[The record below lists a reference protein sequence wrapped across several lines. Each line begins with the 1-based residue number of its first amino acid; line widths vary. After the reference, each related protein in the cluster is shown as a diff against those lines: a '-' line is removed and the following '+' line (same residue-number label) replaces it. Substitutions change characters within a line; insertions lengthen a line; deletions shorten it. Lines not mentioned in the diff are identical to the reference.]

1 MVGVN
6 FQIHSGTTAPIKEQ
20 DMRKYLTSMIMA
32 VLALF
37 LALPFSVKAREQEAV
52 YLEAEG
58 ESVKVRLTLP
68 GADGAML
75 SSLKLTL
82 NVASDSGQSLDV
94 SFQFDPALSGKAK
107 VQEARYHAGNKT
119 LNVYLAGNEALF
131 AKGEETITLGKV
143 CASGGAYTVEVKE
156 DSLTVA
162 EGSKGRTVKFEKL
175 PKPVLA
181 GRTETGDNGGGDT
194 KPPIDSGDG
203 EKTPPA
209 SDAGGD
215 GEQNVPPSGSG
226 NGDEELTPPSG
237 SGNGDEELTLPSGP
251 ENGEETPPVEE
262 EQLQELVNTVKEYPE
277 KTYTKKSYAA
287 LTEARKNAEGVQNN
301 PNATKEDR
309 AKALQSLQNA
319 VGALEEKT
327 LTSAEEK
334 NGQSNIGQKESYKSS
349 VSAVVYVM
357 IALFVLVIAGIIVYG
372 IKYKRNMEI

>member
-1 MVGVN
+1 
-6 FQIHSGTTAPIKEQ
+6 
-20 DMRKYLTSMIMA
+20 MRKYLTSMIMA

-37 LALPFSVKAREQEAV
+37 LVLPFSVKAREQEAV

-82 NVASDSGQSLDV
+82 NVASDSGQSLDA

-131 AKGEETITLGKV
+131 AKGEDTITLGKV

-181 GRTETGDNGGGDT
+181 GSTETGDNGGGDT

-215 GEQNVPPSGSG
+215 GEQNV
-226 NGDEELTPPSG
+226 PPSG

-309 AKALQSLQNA
+309 DKALQSLQNA

-334 NGQSNIGQKESYKSS
+334 NGQSNIGQKEPYKSS
-349 VSAVVYVM
+349 VSAVLYVM

-372 IKYKRNMEI
+372 IKYKKNMEI